1 MRILSRFLKLGL
13 LLLSVSIPL
22 AHAASEAAEVA
33 EPAKGPHGG
42 RLFEKDGFAVEI
54 SIFESGVPP
63 EMRVFSYAKNQPVA
77 PKDVQLSVRLSRLDG
92 EQNQLTFTPEADYLL
107 GNATIVEPHSY
118 AVAVKAVHQGKTYAW
133 QYDSFEGRV
142 ELNDRMLNLTG
153 IKTERATARLMTQK
167 LHLFGV
173 IAADP
178 SRQYR
183 IQSPYNAE
191 VQQVLV
197 ELGQSVSAGQPLVKL
212 MNTNTLKTFVVK
224 APASGVVT
232 SRLVN
237 PGQVVAGGTG
247 AAEVM
252 LEVVDF
258 SQVFVELSAFP
269 NDINQLKTG
278 QRVNVFDMHQ
288 AEQSQSNIS
297 FIAPAMT
304 DGHIARVRA
313 VVDNKNGHW
322 RPGMHVNA
330 DIVVA
335 EREVPLAVR
344 KSAVQSFRDMA
355 VVFAKYGNT
364 FEVRMLEF
372 GIEDDEYIEVIS
384 GLKPDTEYA
393 TENSFL
399 LKADVEKDGAS
410 HDH

>member
-1 MRILSRFLKLGL
+1 MRIFSRFLKLGL
-13 LLLSVSIPL
+13 LLLSFNLPL
-22 AHAASEAAEVA
+22 VQASSEAPEAT

-54 SIFESGVPP
+54 SIYESGVPP
-63 EMRVFSYAKNQPVA
+63 EMRVFSFANNQPVA
-77 PKDVQLSVRLSRLDG
+77 PKDVQLSVTLSRLDG
-92 EQNQLTFTPEADYLL
+92 EQNQLSFAAEADYLL

-118 AVAVKAVHQGKTYAW
+118 AVTVKAVHQGKTYEW

-153 IKTERATARLMTQK
+153 IKTERATARVMTQK

-173 IAADP
+173 ISADP

-197 ELGQSVSAGQPLVKL
+197 ELGQSVNAGQPLVKL
-212 MNTNTLKTFVVK
+212 MNTNTLKTFVIK
-224 APASGVVT
+224 APASGIVT

-237 PGQVVAGGTG
+237 PGQVVTGT
-247 AAEVM
+247 AEAM

-269 NDINQLKTG
+269 NDISQLKAG
-278 QRVNVFDMHQ
+278 QRVNVFDMHH
-288 AEQSQSNIS
+288 AEQTQSNIS

-313 VVDNKNGHW
+313 ILDNKNGHW

-344 KSAVQSFRDMA
+344 KNAVQSFRDMA

-372 GIEDDEYIEVIS
+372 GIEDDEYIEVLS

-393 TENSFL
+393 TDNSFL

>member
-1 MRILSRFLKLGL
+1 MTIFSRIIQLSLI
-13 LLLSVSIPL
+13 LLSLTNPL
-22 AHAASEAAEVA
+22 VYAASEAPEVA

-42 RLFEKDGFAVEI
+42 RLLEQDGFAVEI

-63 EMRVFSYAKNQPVA
+63 EMRVFTYLGNQPLA
-77 PKDVQLSVRLSRLDG
+77 PKDVQVNVTLSRLDG
-92 EQNQLTFTPEADYLL
+92 EQNQLVFSPEADYLL

-118 AVAVKAVHQGKTYAW
+118 AVAVKAVHQGKTYQW

-142 ELNDRMLNLTG
+142 ELNDRMLALTG
-153 IKTERATARLMTQK
+153 VKTERASKRILTQK

-173 IAADP
+173 IAVDP
-178 SRQYR
+178 SRSFR

-197 ELGQSVSAGQPLVKL
+197 EPGQQVSAGQPMAKL

-224 APASGVVT
+224 SPASGVVT
-232 SRLVN
+232 RRLVN
-237 PGQVVAGGTG
+237 PGQVVSS
-247 AAEVM
+247 EPM
-252 LEVVDF
+252 FEVVDY

-269 NDINQLKTG
+269 NAVKQLKTG
-278 QRVNVFDMHQ
+278 QRVDVFDMHQ
-288 AEQSQSNIS
+288 SEQTQSSIS

-304 DGHIARVRA
+304 DGHIARARA
-313 VVDNKNGHW
+313 VIDNKNGHW

-335 EREVPLAVR
+335 EREVALAVR
-344 KSAVQSFRDMA
+344 KNAVQSFRDMA

-372 GIEDDEYIEVIS
+372 GVEDDEYLEVLS
-384 GLKPDTEYA
+384 GIKPDTEYA